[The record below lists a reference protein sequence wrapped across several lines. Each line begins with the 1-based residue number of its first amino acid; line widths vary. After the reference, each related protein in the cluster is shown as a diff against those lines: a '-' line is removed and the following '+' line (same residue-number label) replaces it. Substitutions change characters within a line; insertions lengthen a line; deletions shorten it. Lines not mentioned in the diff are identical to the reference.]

1 MDRTEIERIQQ
12 VIEEL
17 SKQMCHLDILMSVAV
32 LVKGVLK
39 KAAICNL
46 LIQIA
51 EHKSLIQQL
60 EIDVS
65 DALRVDAKRITDS
78 LNPDRETSL

>member
-1 MDRTEIERIQQ
+1 MDRTEIEGIRQ

-17 SKQMCHLDILMSVAV
+17 SKQMCHLDLLMSVGG
-32 LVKGVLK
+32 LIKSVLK
-39 KAAICNL
+39 KEDVCNL

-78 LNPDRETSL
+78 LNPDRGASP